1 MGHPLQK
8 LGAALTNL
16 LDDDQFNNIEQYLIH
31 AWEHEN
37 RRATPPGYEMDRNQD
52 AEDIRRFEALNRR
65 ILQLEAQNEG
75 LIKIIANVTPPPQI
89 VFEYPETGIVG
100 YEMVPEG
107 TMAVLRDLE
116 WTFDGDWCNVCESH
130 KNSGHADDCKLAAI
144 LTRHRAT
151 QKPQE
156 TPNAQG

>member
-37 RRATPPGYEMDRNQD
+37 RRATPP
-52 AEDIRRFEALNRR
+52 
-65 ILQLEAQNEG
+65 
-75 LIKIIANVTPPPQI
+75 
-89 VFEYPETGIVG
+89 G

-151 QKPQE
+151 PKPQE